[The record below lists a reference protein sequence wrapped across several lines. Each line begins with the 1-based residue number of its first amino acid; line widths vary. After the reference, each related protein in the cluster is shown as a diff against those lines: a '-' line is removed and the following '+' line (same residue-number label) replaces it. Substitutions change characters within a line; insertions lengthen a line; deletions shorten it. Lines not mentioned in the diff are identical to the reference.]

1 MVEMNT
7 VIQQIQQMD
16 NDQLN
21 TVIEAVRDRRTWNSR
36 QITRMLRI
44 GDRVSFV
51 NSNGAKMLGD
61 VVKVNRKTVLVKS
74 VATHTLWK
82 VSATLLTVEDKED
95 ALA

>member
-1 MVEMNT
+1 MVEMST

-21 TVIEAVRDRRTWNSR
+21 TVTEAVRDRRTWNSR
-36 QITRMLRI
+36 HITRMLRV
-44 GDRVSFV
+44 GDRVSWV
-51 NSNGAKMLGD
+51 NKNGAKMVGD
-61 VVKVNRKTVLVKS
+61 VIKVNRKTVLVQS
-74 VATHTLWK
+74 VATKTLWN

>member
-1 MVEMNT
+1 MMNT
-7 VIQQIQQMD
+7 VIEQIQRMD

-36 QITRMLRI
+36 QVTRMLRI

-51 NSNGAKMLGD
+51 NRNGAKMIGD
-61 VVKVNRKTVLVKS
+61 VVKVNRKTVMVQS
-74 VATHTLWK
+74 YATNTLWK